1 MARLL
6 RRRTA
11 ARTGSQA
18 AREIQ
23 GSLRRSLWRTLVLL
37 AGALCIVSCGTVPD
51 SDALISDRSLY
62 RHHFKVVGEQGPL
75 SASESKAI
83 IERLEARS
91 GKTDILG
98 RHLAFEQA
106 ISGSPLVVGNNVTLL
121 ENGAAT
127 YRAMFGAIE
136 SATHNI
142 NLETYAFDSDRIGNE
157 FANALIAKQQQGVQ
171 VNIIYDGWGSL
182 LTQRSFFR
190 RMRSSG
196 IKVVEFD
203 PINPFAAGFRWA
215 PLHRDHRKLMV
226 VDGRLAITGGINISG
241 VYSSG
246 LVSRGR
252 NPSEEVL
259 KTWRDTDVQV
269 EGPVVSEF
277 QELFVANWRQQGGAP
292 LKFADYFPALDNK
305 GPEIVRVLGSVPQE
319 FSTIYVTLISA
330 IRNAESN
337 IYITDAYFAPDSQM
351 LDALETAARRGV
363 DVRLLFPG
371 HSNEPLIQPASRS
384 DFSELLDAGVKIY
397 LWQGKMLHAKTA
409 TIDGVWSTV
418 GSSNLDWWS
427 IARNDEINT
436 VVLSVGFGQQMSA
449 SFNRDLQ
456 DSEQLDAGLWQ
467 QRSVLERIEEAIS
480 QSLER
485 TL

>member
-1 MARLL
+1 MM
-6 RRRTA
+6 
-11 ARTGSQA
+11 
-18 AREIQ
+18 
-23 GSLRRSLWRTLVLL
+23 LVLL
-37 AGALCIVSCGTVPD
+37 ASTLCVGGCGTMPD
-51 SDALISDRSLY
+51 SEALMHDRSMY
-62 RHHFKVVGEQGPL
+62 WHHFKVVGEQGPL
-75 SASESKAI
+75 SASESKTI

-91 GKTDILG
+91 GKTDILE

-106 ISGSPLVVGNNVTLL
+106 ISGSPLVLGNNVTIL

-136 SATHNI
+136 GATHNI
-142 NLETYAFDSDRIGNE
+142 NLETYTFDGDRIGNE

-171 VNIIYDGWGSL
+171 VNIIYDGFGSV
-182 LTQRSFFR
+182 LTRGSFFE

-196 IKVVEFD
+196 IKLVEFD

-215 PLHRDHRKLMV
+215 PLHRDHRKLLV
-226 VDGRLAITGGINISG
+226 VDGRLVITGGVNISG

-246 LVSRGR
+246 LALRR
-252 NPSEEVL
+252 KDQPEEVL
-259 KTWRDTDVQV
+259 RMWRDTDVQV

-292 LKFADYFPALDNK
+292 LKFADYFPALDNR
-305 GPEIVRVLGSVPQE
+305 GHEIVRVLGSVPQE
-319 FSTIYVTLISA
+319 FSTIYVTLVSA
-330 IRNAESN
+330 IRNAETN

-351 LDALETAARRGV
+351 LDALEAAARRGV

-371 HSNEPLIQPASRS
+371 RTDHPLIGPAARS
-384 DFSELLDAGVKIY
+384 HFSELLAAGVKIY

-409 TIDGVWSTV
+409 NIDGVWSTV

-436 VVLSVGFGQQMSA
+436 VVLSVGFGRRMREMFMS
-449 SFNRDLQ
+449 DLENARKI
-456 DSEQLDAGLWQ
+456 DSERWQ
-467 QRSVLERIEEAIS
+467 RRSVLKRFEEAIAG
-480 QSLER
+480 QMEPMM
-485 TL
+485 